1 MSNDL
6 SRLMSLA
13 AGIGGRDERRISGTA
28 TADSAGGKV
37 RVQLSGGDPIEVP
50 TSVAVKSGQ
59 TVSLLVSGGVAT
71 AVGVAGW
78 GDSMQKQVDETK
90 AEVDDHEKLIA
101 AVKQDVASFKSTASA
116 TYATKTEVDDKTGAI
131 TKTLEADYKT
141 WDDTQSILDDN
152 YVGIGPFN
160 NTIRGAEQFVAQ
172 TYAEKTELTEAVN
185 QLTSTM
191 TSNYSAFTDY
201 KSSNDSAVAAAKK
214 AGTDAQA
221 NLDAYKTSNDAEI
234 ASMKTTYAT
243 KSDLSAT
250 DTELSGKVSDAL
262 TTAKSYTDSSI
273 TTEVTNRDAAIK
285 AQADSI
291 SLEVS
296 KTYTKAETFSA
307 YQSDADQR
315 IATANKAG
323 TDAQANLDSYKTA
336 NDEVVASHT
345 TSISQLSDSITS
357 AVSGST
363 TYTAPDGTQKTN
375 TLATKVSQTAT
386 DVTIAIQDAS
396 TAVSTAKA
404 AASDAATAKT
414 DAGKASSDAAAAIA
428 ETKDLVTLRIDS
440 SRGTVFK
447 NSLVSTVLTVRCYK
461 RGQELTTLEALR
473 QAMLDETARI
483 GWYVLREGDTDWVSL
498 ADSDHMLSND
508 GFTLTVTPDDVSV
521 KCTFKAEIVTD

>member
-1 MSNDL
+1 MANDL
-6 SRLMSLA
+6 AQRMRLA
-13 AGIGGRDERRISGTA
+13 AALGGKGGSGDVTPITGTLRRTTGTA
-28 TADSAGGKV
+28 TADSASGKV
-37 RVQLSGGDPIEVP
+37 KVQLSGGDPIEVP
-50 TSVAVKSGQ
+50 CTTAVKAGD

-101 AVKQDVASFKSTASA
+101 DVKKDVASFKSTAEA

-131 TKTLEADYKT
+131 TKTLEADYAKS
-141 WDDTQSILDDN
+141 DDVSK
-152 YVGIGPFN
+152 
-160 NTIRGAEQFVAQ
+160 

-243 KSDLSAT
+243 KSELTAT
-250 DTELSGKVSDAL
+250 DTDLSGKVSDAL

-296 KTYTKAETFSA
+296 KTYTKQETFSA
-307 YQSDADQR
+307 YQSTNDA
-315 IATANKAG
+315 
-323 TDAQANLDSYKTA
+323 
-336 NDEVVASHT
+336 EVA
-345 TSISQLSDSITS
+345 
-357 AVSGST
+357 A
-363 TYTAPDGTQKTN
+363 AK
-375 TLATKVSQTAT
+375 
-386 DVTIAIQDAS
+386 S
-396 TAVSTAKA
+396 TAD
-404 AASDAATAKT
+404 DAY
-414 DAGKASSDAAAAIA
+414 SR
-428 ETKDLVTLRIDS
+428 TLRIELISVPADNQGDTS
-440 SRGTVFK
+440 QLTAYVYRG
-447 NSLVSTVLTVRCYK
+447 
-461 RGQELTTLEALR
+461 GELLSDQDVAKLGLIAWYEGGARKATGWTYTCNAGVAVECRLEA
-473 QAMLDETARI
+473 
-483 GWYVLREGDTDWVSL
+483 
-498 ADSDHMLSND
+498 
-508 GFTLTVTPDDVSV
+508 
-521 KCTFKAEIVTD
+521 